1 MQIESLKIFCDVI
14 ETQSFSK
21 AASLNYISQSAVSQ
35 QIRGLEEKY
44 DRRLIERGKRSLAP
58 TQAGQVL
65 YQGAKDLLERFRLVE
80 NRLQVLSNAIAGTL
94 RVATIYTVGL
104 HELPSYLKEFL
115 RRYPSA
121 NVHLEYARANRIYDE
136 VAGNSVD
143 LGIVAY
149 PVRRSGIDVLPFRED
164 QLVIICHPD
173 HPLARQRKVEF
184 RKLSRQRF
192 VAFEKDIP
200 TRRAVD
206 RVLRR
211 QGVVLDIVMEFDN
224 VETIKRA
231 VEINAGLA
239 IVPALTVEAEVQAGT
254 LRTVEFARGQITRQL
269 GILVKK
275 GRERTAVLE
284 RFVALLQGKDAAEP
298 VEPVE
303 PAGAARQA
311 GEGS

>member
-1 MQIESLKIFCDVI
+1 MQLETLKIFCDVI

-44 DRRLIERGKRSLAP
+44 DRRLIDRGKRSLAP
-58 TQAGQVL
+58 TQAGQIL
-65 YQGAKDLLERFRLVE
+65 YQGARDLLERFRLVE

-104 HELPSYLKEFL
+104 HELPPYLKEFL
-115 RRYPSA
+115 RRYPSV
-121 NVHLEYARANRIYDE
+121 NVHLEYARANKIYDE
-136 VAGNSVD
+136 VAAATVD

-149 PVRRSGIDVLPFRED
+149 PVRRSGLEILPFRED
-164 QLVIICHPD
+164 KLVIIAHPD
-173 HPLARQRKVEF
+173 HPLAKQRRVEF
-184 RKLSRQRF
+184 RKLARARF

-206 RVLRR
+206 RVLRA
-211 QGVVLDIVMEFDN
+211 QGVAVEIVMEFDN

-254 LRTVEFARGQITRQL
+254 LRVLEFARGEITRQL

-275 GRERTAVLE
+275 GKERTIVMEKLI
-284 RFVALLQGKDAAEP
+284 ALLQGRDPQESTTKSKETSEP
-298 VEPVE
+298 E
-303 PAGAARQA
+303 
-311 GEGS
+311 

>member
-1 MQIESLKIFCDVI
+1 MQLETLKIFCDVI

-58 TQAGQVL
+58 PQAGQVL
-65 YQGAKDLLERFRLVE
+65 YQGAKDLLEKFRLVE

-94 RVATIYTVGL
+94 RVSTIYTVGL
-104 HELPSYLKEFL
+104 HELPPYLKEFL

-121 NVHLEYARANRIYDE
+121 NIHLEYARANKIYDE
-136 VAGNSVD
+136 VAANTVD

-149 PVRRSGIDVLPFRED
+149 PVRRSGIEIIPFRED
-164 QLVIICHPD
+164 QLVLVAHPD
-173 HPLARQRKVEF
+173 HPLARQRKVDL
-184 RKLSRQRF
+184 RRLARQRF
-192 VAFEKDIP
+192 IAFEKDIP
-200 TRRAVD
+200 TRRAID

-211 QGVVLDIVMEFDN
+211 QGVPVEITMEFDN

-231 VEINAGLA
+231 IEINAGVSIL
-239 IVPALTVEAEVQAGT
+239 PALTVDAEVRAGT
-254 LRTVEFARGQITRQL
+254 LRVVEFSRGSFVRQL

-275 GRERTAVLE
+275 GKERTAVME
-284 RFVALLQGKDAAEP
+284 KFVALLQGQD
-298 VEPVE
+298 
-303 PAGAARQA
+303 A
-311 GEGS
+311 GESVVPPQASPAS